1 MANAGNA
8 YATVNPIKT
17 NIGDVVQGI
26 EQMDFAYREEQRKID
41 AIKQAQKEKE
51 AEKLEKLKE
60 KFKPINIDATGVK
73 AVDQVLAQ
81 TLLKATN
88 KTGELHKKLDYAT
101 PEEQVDIIVQ
111 LQKLQSLPDYL
122 KLAQDAFVTQAKDIQ
137 TKIANGEIKQT
148 PELLSKL
155 QSFSQGFFEVEL
167 DDNMTPMI
175 GLWDKDGDGKPD
187 VLPYDKIVSGQ
198 TFGELIP
205 NVDFSG
211 NFMTVGTKV
220 GTVKN
225 QTDQNFVKNT
235 KFYTPDELNKTAAK
249 AELYLENGQLSPVAK
264 SYLYDKGVRDFQ
276 NVPDELLDKMEQD
289 AISIMKTVQKK
300 EDITDKDYSAQTG
313 RMSENR
319 QAKKDK
325 EEKAIVT
332 TTVNLNNIKFGSD
345 NFPDKKFSKKGILGT
360 GLNLGKGIDF
370 KTIGGASTGLD
381 NSTVT
386 NIFVN
391 DKNQIIYTVDILKVK
406 EGKGTKESQ
415 TDYSESATT
424 TPSEYAYD
432 VRTATATTEA
442 KIASELGYNNADE
455 LKAYLRKLNNKGE
468 KPVYKGLDE
477 NGNPIFE

>member
-1 MANAGNA
+1 MANASNA
-8 YATVNPIKT
+8 YATIDPIKT

-51 AEKLEKLKE
+51 AEKLEKLRA
-60 KFKPINIDATGVK
+60 KFKPINIDSTGVK
-73 AVDQVLAQ
+73 SIDEVNAQ
-81 TLLKATN
+81 TLLKAVN
-88 KTGELHKKLDYAT
+88 MYGELDKKLAQAQT
-101 PEEQVDIIVQ
+101 PEEQAAITIQ

-211 NFMTVGTKV
+211 NFMTIGTKV

-235 KFYTPDELNKTAAK
+235 KLYTPDELNKTAAK

-300 EDITDKDYSAQTG
+300 EDITDKDYSAETG
-313 RMSENR
+313 RISENR

-325 EEKAIVT
+325 EEKQIVT
-332 TTVNLNNIKFGSD
+332 TTVNLNDTKFGSD
-345 NFPDKKFSKKGILGT
+345 NFPNKKFSKKGILGT

-381 NSTVT
+381 NSTIT

-391 DKNQIIYTVDILKVK
+391 DKNQIIYTVDILKSK
-406 EGKGTKESQ
+406 GGKSSGSN
-415 TDYSESATT
+415 DYSTVGDNTST

-432 VRTATATTEA
+432 VRTASATTEA

-455 LKAYLRKLNNKGE
+455 LKAELKKLNNDTSKQ
-468 KPVYKGLDE
+468 KIDY
-477 NGNPIFE
+477 

>member
-1 MANAGNA
+1 MANASNA

-26 EQMDFAYREEQRKID
+26 EQMDFAYREEQRQID
-41 AIKQAQKEKE
+41 AIKQAQKDKE
-51 AEKLEKLKE
+51 ALELEKKRA
-60 KFKPINIDATGVK
+60 KFKPIDIDSTGVK
-73 AVDQVLAQ
+73 SIDEVNAQ
-81 TLLKATN
+81 TLLKAVN
-88 KTGELHKKLDYAT
+88 MYGELDKKLAQAKT
-101 PEEQVDIIVQ
+101 PEEQAAITIQ

-137 TKIANGEIKQT
+137 TKMEKGEIKQT

-155 QSFSQGFFEVEL
+155 QSFSQGYLDVEL
-167 DDNMTPMI
+167 DDNMMPVL
-175 GLWDKDGDGKPD
+175 GLWDKDGDGKAD
-187 VLPYDKIVSGQ
+187 VLPYDKIISGQ

-211 NFMTVGTKV
+211 NFMEVGTKV

-225 QTDQNFVKNT
+225 QTDQNFTKNT
-235 KFYTPDELNKTAAK
+235 KLYTPEELNKTTAR
-249 AELYLENGQLSPVAK
+249 AELYLENGQLSPIAK

-276 NVPDELLDKMEQD
+276 NVPDELLNKMEQD
-289 AISIMKTVQKK
+289 AVNIMETVQKK
-300 EDITDKDYSAQTG
+300 EDITDKDYSAETG
-313 RMSENR
+313 RISENR
-319 QAKKDK
+319 QAKKEK

-332 TTVNLNNIKFGSD
+332 TTVNLNDTKFGSD

-386 NIFVN
+386 NIFIN
-391 DKNQIIYTVDILKVK
+391 DKNQIIYTVDILKAK
-406 EGKGTKESQ
+406 GGKGTKESK

-442 KIASELGYNNADE
+442 KIASELGYQNADE
-455 LKAYLRKLNNKGE
+455 LKAELKKMNNDTSKQ
-468 KPVYKGLDE
+468 KIDY
-477 NGNPIFE
+477 